1 MVMKLKLEAHDLLW
15 GMTVDYLADDAPYWV
30 KEVLQRGDPVV
41 VRRAITPVDQ
51 VAVGVRGQFRH
62 QRYAAQMSRSAIS
75 RQLKPEAL
83 TNLDAVT
90 QQFEHLVERLQSISN
105 IMKNFS
111 GCWGYTGSF
120 GFELATGIKTVTE
133 QSDIDLLIRAEQP
146 FAKKQ
151 AVELLENFQQ
161 ARLNVDI
168 QLQLPQGGLALKEW
182 ARNSGKVLLKR
193 PEGAVLVENPWN

>member
-1 MVMKLKLEAHDLLW
+1 MVMKIDLEAHDLLW
-15 GMTVDYLADDAPYWV
+15 GMTADCLADDAPLWV
-30 KEVLQRGDPVV
+30 KEVLHRGDPVV
-41 VRRAITPVDQ
+41 VRREITPVDQ
-51 VAVGVRGQFRH
+51 VAVGIRGQFRH
-62 QRYAAQMSRSAIS
+62 QRYAAQMPRSAITK
-75 RQLKPEAL
+75 QLKPEAL
-83 TNLDAVT
+83 THVNT
-90 QQFEHLVERLQSISN
+90 HQFEHLAERLQSISN
-105 IMKNFS
+105 IMKSFS

-120 GFELATGIKTVTE
+120 GFELATGIETVTQ

-161 ARLNVDI
+161 AGLNVDI

-193 PEGAVLVENPWN
+193 EDGAVLVENPWN

>member
-1 MVMKLKLEAHDLLW
+1 MKLRLEAHDLLW
-15 GMTVDYLADDAPYWV
+15 GMTVDCLADDAPLWV
-30 KEVLQRGDPVV
+30 REVLLRGDPVV
-41 VRRAITPVDQ
+41 VRREITPEDQ
-51 VAVGVRGQFRH
+51 VAVGIRGQFRY
-62 QRYAAQMSRSAIS
+62 QRYAAQMPRSVIS

-83 TNLDAVT
+83 TRIDT
-90 QQFEHLVERLQSISN
+90 QQFEHLAERLQSISS

-120 GFELATGIKTVTE
+120 GFELATGIKTVNQ

-151 AVELLENFQQ
+151 AIELLENFHQ
-161 ARLNVDI
+161 AGLNVDI

-182 ARNSGKVLLKR
+182 TRDSGKVLLKR

>member
-1 MVMKLKLEAHDLLW
+1 MTLKLEAHDLLW
-15 GMTVDYLADDAPYWV
+15 GMTVDCLADDAPLWV
-30 KEVLQRGDPVV
+30 KEVLLRGDPVV
-41 VRRAITPVDQ
+41 VRREITPVDQ

-62 QRYAAQMSRSAIS
+62 QRYAALMPRSAIS

-83 TNLDAVT
+83 AELNTR
-90 QQFEHLVERLQSISN
+90 QFEHLAERLESISS

-120 GFELATGIKTVTE
+120 GFELATRIQTVTP
-133 QSDIDLLIRAEQP
+133 QSDIDLLIRAEHP

-151 AVELLENFQQ
+151 AIELLESFQQ
-161 ARLNVDI
+161 AGLNVDV

-182 ARNSGKVLLKR
+182 TRNSGKVLLKR
-193 PEGAVLVENPWN
+193 ADGAVLVENPWN

>member
-1 MVMKLKLEAHDLLW
+1 MKLDLEAHDLLW
-15 GMTVDYLADDAPYWV
+15 GMTADCLADDVPHWV
-30 KEVLQRGDPVV
+30 KEVLHRGDPVV
-41 VRRAITPVDQ
+41 VRREITPVDQ
-51 VAVGVRGQFRH
+51 VAVGIRGQFRH
-62 QRYAAQMSRSAIS
+62 QRYAAQMPRSAITK
-75 RQLKPEAL
+75 QLKPEAL
-83 TNLDAVT
+83 THVNT
-90 QQFEHLVERLQSISN
+90 QQFEHLAERLQSISY
-105 IMKNFS
+105 IMENFL

-120 GFELATGIKTVTE
+120 GFELATGIETVTQ

-161 ARLNVDI
+161 AGLNVDI

-193 PEGAVLVENPWN
+193 ADGAVLVENPWN

>member
-1 MVMKLKLEAHDLLW
+1 MKLKLEAHDLLW
-15 GMTVDYLADDAPYWV
+15 GMTVDCLADDAPLWV
-30 KEVLQRGDPVV
+30 KQVLQRGDPVV
-41 VRRAITPVDQ
+41 VRRAITPGNQ
-51 VAVGVRGQFRH
+51 VAVGVRGQFRY
-62 QRYAAQMSRSAIS
+62 QRYAAQMPRSAIS

-83 TNLDAVT
+83 THVDVDT
-90 QQFEHLVERLQSISN
+90 QQFEHLAERLQTISS

-120 GFELATGIKTVTE
+120 GFELATGIKTVTQ

-151 AVELLENFQQ
+151 AIELLENFQQ
-161 ARLNVDI
+161 VGLNVDI

-193 PEGAVLVENPWN
+193 SDGAVLLENPWN

>member
-1 MVMKLKLEAHDLLW
+1 MVMKLNLEAHDLLW
-15 GMTVDYLADDAPYWV
+15 GMTVDCLAADAPHWV

-41 VRRAITPVDQ
+41 VRRAITPENQ

-62 QRYAAQMSRSAIS
+62 QRYAAQMPRIAIN
-75 RQLKPEAL
+75 RQLKPEEL
-83 TNLDAVT
+83 THVDT
-90 QQFEHLVERLQSISN
+90 QQFEHLAERLQSISS
-105 IMKNFS
+105 IMKKFS

-151 AVELLENFQQ
+151 AIELLENFQQ
-161 ARLNVDI
+161 AGLNVDI

-182 ARNSGKVLLKR
+182 AGNSGKVLLKR
-193 PEGAVLVENPWN
+193 PDGAVLVENPWN

>member
-1 MVMKLKLEAHDLLW
+1 MVMKLDLEAHDLLW
-15 GMTVDYLADDAPYWV
+15 GMAADCLADDAPLWA
-30 KEVLQRGDPVV
+30 KEVLLRGDPVV

-62 QRYAAQMSRSAIS
+62 QRYASQMPRSAITK
-75 RQLKPEAL
+75 QLKPEAL
-83 TNLDAVT
+83 THVNT
-90 QQFEHLVERLQSISN
+90 QQFEHLAERLQSISN
-105 IMKNFS
+105 IMKSFS

-120 GFELATGIKTVTE
+120 GFELATGIKTVTQ

-151 AVELLENFQQ
+151 AAELLENFQQ
-161 ARLNVDI
+161 AGLNVDI

-193 PEGAVLVENPWN
+193 ADGAVLVENPWN

>member
-1 MVMKLKLEAHDLLW
+1 MKLKLEAHDLLW
-15 GMTVDYLADDAPYWV
+15 GMTVDCLADDAPHWV
-30 KEVLQRGDPVV
+30 KEVLQRDDPVV

-62 QRYAAQMSRSAIS
+62 QRYAAQMPRSAIS
-75 RQLKPEAL
+75 KQLKPEAL
-83 TNLDAVT
+83 THVDK
-90 QQFEHLVERLQSISN
+90 QQFEHLAERLQSISS

-120 GFELATGIKTVTE
+120 GFELATGIETVNQ

-146 FAKKQ
+146 FTKMQ
-151 AVELLENFQQ
+151 AIELLENFQQ
-161 ARLNVDI
+161 VGLNVDI

-182 ARNSGKVLLKR
+182 AGNSGKVLLKR
-193 PEGAVLVENPWN
+193 SDGAVLVENPWN

>member
-1 MVMKLKLEAHDLLW
+1 MKLKLEAHDLLW
-15 GMTVDYLADDAPYWV
+15 GMTVDYLADEAPLWV
-30 KEVLQRGDPVV
+30 KEVLLRGDPVV
-41 VRRAITPVDQ
+41 VRRAITPADQ
-51 VAVGVRGQFRH
+51 VAVGVRGQFRY
-62 QRYAAQMSRSAIS
+62 QRYAAQMPRFAIS
-75 RQLKPEAL
+75 RQLKPEA
-83 TNLDAVT
+83 THVDT
-90 QQFEHLVERLQSISN
+90 QQFEHLAERLQSISS

-151 AVELLENFQQ
+151 AIELLENFQQ
-161 ARLNVDI
+161 AGLNVDI

-182 ARNSGKVLLKR
+182 AGNSGKVLLKR
-193 PEGAVLVENPWN
+193 PDGAVLVENPWN

>member
-1 MVMKLKLEAHDLLW
+1 MVMKLDLEAHDLLW
-15 GMTVDYLADDAPYWV
+15 GMAADCLADDAPLWV

-41 VRRAITPVDQ
+41 VRREITPVDQ
-51 VAVGVRGQFRH
+51 VAVGIRGQFRH
-62 QRYAAQMSRSAIS
+62 QRYAAQMPRSAITK
-75 RQLKPEAL
+75 QLKPEVL
-83 TNLDAVT
+83 SNVDT
-90 QQFEHLVERLQSISN
+90 QQFEHLAERLQSISN
-105 IMKNFS
+105 IMKSFS
-111 GCWGYTGSF
+111 GYWGYTGSF
-120 GFELATGIKTVTE
+120 GFELATGIETVTQ

-161 ARLNVDI
+161 AGLNVDI

-193 PEGAVLVENPWN
+193 ADGAVLVENPWN

>member
-1 MVMKLKLEAHDLLW
+1 MKLELEAHDLLW
-15 GMTVDYLADDAPYWV
+15 GMTVDFLTDDAPLWV
-30 KEVLQRGDPVV
+30 KEVLLRGDPVV
-41 VRRAITPVDQ
+41 VRRAMTPVDQ

-62 QRYAAQMSRSAIS
+62 QRYAAQMPRSAMS
-75 RQLKPEAL
+75 RKLKPEAL
-83 TNLDAVT
+83 IHVDT
-90 QQFEHLVERLQSISN
+90 QQFQHLAERLQTISS

-120 GFELATGIKTVTE
+120 GFELATGIQTVNQ

-151 AVELLENFQQ
+151 AIELLETFQQ
-161 ARLNVDI
+161 AGLNVDI

-193 PEGAVLVENPWN
+193 PDGAVLIENPWN

>member
-1 MVMKLKLEAHDLLW
+1 MKLKLVAHDLLW
-15 GMTVDYLADDAPYWV
+15 GLTVDYLADDAPHWV
-30 KEVLQRGDPVV
+30 KEVLLRGDPVV

-62 QRYAAQMSRSAIS
+62 QRYAAQMPRIAIN

-83 TNLDAVT
+83 IHVNT
-90 QQFEHLVERLQSISN
+90 QQFEHLAERLQSISS

-151 AVELLENFQQ
+151 AIELLENFQQ
-161 ARLNVDI
+161 AGLNVDI

-182 ARNSGKVLLKR
+182 AGNSGKVLLKR
-193 PEGAVLVENPWN
+193 PDGAVLVENPWN

>member
-1 MVMKLKLEAHDLLW
+1 MKLELEAHDLLW
-15 GMTVDYLADDAPYWV
+15 GMTVDFLAEDAPLWV

-41 VRRAITPVDQ
+41 VRRAITSVDQ

-62 QRYAAQMSRSAIS
+62 QRYAGQMPRSAIS

-83 TNLDAVT
+83 THVDT
-90 QQFEHLVERLQSISN
+90 KQFEHLAERLQTISS

-120 GFELATGIKTVTE
+120 GFELATGVKTVTQ

-146 FAKKQ
+146 FEKKQ
-151 AVELLENFQQ
+151 AIELLGTFQQ
-161 ARLNVDI
+161 AGLNVDI

-182 ARNSGKVLLKR
+182 AGNSGKVLLKR
-193 PEGAVLVENPWN
+193 ADGAVLVENPWN

>member
-1 MVMKLKLEAHDLLW
+1 MKLELEAHDLLW
-15 GMTVDYLADDAPYWV
+15 GMTVDFLAEDAPLWV

-41 VRRAITPVDQ
+41 VRRAITSVDQ

-62 QRYAAQMSRSAIS
+62 QRYAGQMPRSAIS
-75 RQLKPEAL
+75 RQLKPESL
-83 TNLDAVT
+83 THVDT
-90 QQFEHLVERLQSISN
+90 KQFEHLAERLQTIFS

-120 GFELATGIKTVTE
+120 GFELATGVKTVTQ

-146 FAKKQ
+146 FEKKQ
-151 AVELLENFQQ
+151 AIELLETFQQ
-161 ARLNVDI
+161 AGLNVDI

-182 ARNSGKVLLKR
+182 AGNSGKVLLKR
-193 PEGAVLVENPWN
+193 ADGAVLVENPWN

>member
-1 MVMKLKLEAHDLLW
+1 MKLKLEAHDLLW
-15 GMTVDYLADDAPYWV
+15 GMTVNFLTEDAPLWV

-41 VRRAITPVDQ
+41 VRRAITSVDQ

-62 QRYAAQMSRSAIS
+62 QRYAGQMPRSAIS

-83 TNLDAVT
+83 THVDT
-90 QQFEHLVERLQSISN
+90 KQFEHLAERLQTISS

-120 GFELATGIKTVTE
+120 GFELATGVKTVTQ

-146 FAKKQ
+146 FEKKQ
-151 AVELLENFQQ
+151 AIELLETFQQ
-161 ARLNVDI
+161 AGLNVDI

-182 ARNSGKVLLKR
+182 AGNSGKVLLKR
-193 PEGAVLVENPWN
+193 PDGAVLVENPWN

>member
-1 MVMKLKLEAHDLLW
+1 MKLELEAHDLLW
-15 GMTVDYLADDAPYWV
+15 GMTVDFLTEDAPLWV

-41 VRRAITPVDQ
+41 VRRAITSVDQ

-62 QRYAAQMSRSAIS
+62 QRYAGQMPRSAIS

-83 TNLDAVT
+83 THVDT
-90 QQFEHLVERLQSISN
+90 KQFEHLAERLQSISS

-120 GFELATGIKTVTE
+120 GYELATGIKTVTE

-146 FAKKQ
+146 FEKKQ
-151 AVELLENFQQ
+151 AIELLETFQQ
-161 ARLNVDI
+161 AGLNVDI

-182 ARNSGKVLLKR
+182 AGNSGKVLLKR
-193 PEGAVLVENPWN
+193 SDGAVLVENPWN

>member
-1 MVMKLKLEAHDLLW
+1 MVMKLDLEAHDLLW
-15 GMTVDYLADDAPYWV
+15 GMTADCLADDAPFWV
-30 KEVLQRGDPVV
+30 KEVLLRGDPVV
-41 VRRAITPVDQ
+41 VRREITPVDQ
-51 VAVGVRGQFRH
+51 VAVGVRGQLRH
-62 QRYAAQMSRSAIS
+62 QRYAAQMPRSTIS

-83 TNLDAVT
+83 THINT
-90 QQFEHLVERLQSISN
+90 QRFEHLAERLQTISS

-120 GFELATGIKTVTE
+120 GFELATGIETVTQ

-161 ARLNVDI
+161 AGLNVDI
-168 QLQLPQGGLALKEW
+168 QLQQPQGGLALKEW

-193 PEGAVLVENPWN
+193 ADGAVLVENPWN

>member
-1 MVMKLKLEAHDLLW
+1 MKLDLEAHDLLW
-15 GMTVDYLADDAPYWV
+15 GMTADCLADDAPLWV
-30 KEVLQRGDPVV
+30 KEVLLRGDPVV

-62 QRYAAQMSRSAIS
+62 QRYAAQMPRSAITK
-75 RQLKPEAL
+75 QLKPEAL
-83 TNLDAVT
+83 TYVNT
-90 QQFEHLVERLQSISN
+90 QQFEHLAERLQSISS
-105 IMKNFS
+105 IMKKFS

-120 GFELATGIKTVTE
+120 GFELATGIKTVTQ

-161 ARLNVDI
+161 AGLNVDI

-182 ARNSGKVLLKR
+182 AGNSGKVLLKR
-193 PEGAVLVENPWN
+193 ADGAVLIENPWN